1 MNLVDLLIEK
11 FAIIFI
17 YTSII
22 YKTGYF
28 ICTLNKEIVDVLL

>member
-1 MNLVDLLIEK
+1 MNFVDLLIK
-11 FAIIFI
+11 KLAIIFI

-28 ICTLNKEIVDVLL
+28 ICTLNKEMVNVSL

>member
-1 MNLVDLLIEK
+1 MNLVDLLIK
-11 FAIIFI
+11 KLAIIFI

-28 ICTLNKEIVDVLL
+28 ICTLNKEMVNVSL